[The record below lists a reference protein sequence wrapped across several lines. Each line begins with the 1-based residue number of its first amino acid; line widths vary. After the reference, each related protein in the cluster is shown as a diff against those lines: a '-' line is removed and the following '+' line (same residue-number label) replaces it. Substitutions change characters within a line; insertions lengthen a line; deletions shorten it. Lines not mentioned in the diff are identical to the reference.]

1 MKPMI
6 LACLALIACGGQKE
20 TEVVHGESATDYAT
34 ALPLENEEEEGFAS
48 QTIWQSADEPKDSLA
63 PLSKAD
69 SLMRWFAAEKD
80 SLFFRQAK
88 VAYLEH
94 ARALDAPTWGMRDL
108 LTIWDDT
115 TRRSAVSP
123 AVAHYT
129 SRMVAFLKREGY
141 RPERRHRD
149 AGMFMCRSIPEAV
162 YFMKEAA
169 ARGFAEKRLWD
180 IHWADLLTQEME
192 CDNSGNSRSPWHY
205 EDAYT
210 IFSQYNETADMRRV
224 AAEALDYHLTR
235 YVTGYIPMSAMI
247 NDPDKWNPVALIE
260 AKKWL
265 SRCEPAAG
273 ATILERWAKEAEREN
288 LRQAMRIR
296 ALAPKRPN
304 QA

>member
-6 LACLALIACGGQKE
+6 LACLALIACSGQKE
-20 TEVVHGESATDYAT
+20 TAAVRDEYVMDYAT
-34 ALPLENEEEEGFAS
+34 ALPPETEDEFAI
-48 QTIWQSADEPKDSLA
+48 QTIWESADEPKDSLD

-69 SLMRWFAAEKD
+69 SLMRWFEAEKD

-94 ARALDAPTWGMRDL
+94 ARALDVPTWGMKDL
-108 LTIWDDT
+108 LAIWDDT

-123 AVAHYT
+123 AVVHYT
-129 SRMVAFLKREGY
+129 SRMLTFLKREGY

-162 YFMKEAA
+162 RFMKEAA

-192 CDNSGNSRSPWHY
+192 CDNSGNSRTPSHY
-205 EDAYT
+205 EQAFQIYSAY
-210 IFSQYNETADMRRV
+210 SENADMRRV
-224 AAEALDYHLTR
+224 AAEALDYNLTR
-235 YVTGYIPMSAMI
+235 YVTGDIPSSAMI
-247 NDPDKWNPVALIE
+247 NAPDKWNPVALIE

-265 SRCEPAAG
+265 SRCDSTKG
-273 ATILERWAKEAEREN
+273 AKILEQWAKEAEREN
-288 LRQAMRIR
+288 LRHAMRIR
-296 ALAPKRPN
+296 ALAPKQPQ